1 MNWLSDT
8 QFFEDIKA
16 FLSEPVDLKR
26 LSSES
31 LPAPNPI
38 DWKNGDAFAFPLR
51 SEIAKKY
58 HIENRYAVI
67 WKIYDEAKTWR
78 KQAHIVYLSVCEQD
92 RIPKTCEDMLNL
104 GFIPHQPRL
113 DGSVYE
119 FEFALYI
126 DSLHIISEMQIFK
139 IGNYPGK
146 PQLKS
151 EIKNSSASP
160 GYPIFADYK
169 KDNIYDLERIL
180 CVLYKSY
187 GLYT

>member
-1 MNWLSDT
+1 MTKGKRNITSPPHILCKPPNWCIIRVTGWRFNHGEKEWKTEESINDLSMNWLSDT
-8 QFFEDIKA
+8 QFFEDIKV
-16 FLSEPVDLKR
+16 FLSEPVDVKR

-104 GFIPHQPRL
+104 GFIPPQPR
-113 DGSVYE
+113 
-119 FEFALYI
+119 
-126 DSLHIISEMQIFK
+126 
-139 IGNYPGK
+139 
-146 PQLKS
+146 
-151 EIKNSSASP
+151 
-160 GYPIFADYK
+160 
-169 KDNIYDLERIL
+169 
-180 CVLYKSY
+180 Y